1 MRRERPARPEETMG
15 RKGTRARRKTTARG
29 PAPKRAVPLARIGI
43 VATGVVVAAL
53 AIWMATRLAG
63 RSESSRVNILLVTI
77 DTLRWD
83 HVGAYGDGRA
93 ATPVLDSL
101 ARRGAKFETAVAH
114 VALTAPSHASML
126 TGLIPPRHGVRD
138 NGAFA
143 LPANLPTLASRFAQA
158 GYDTAAFVSGFPLDR
173 RFGFSTGFAVYDDW
187 LPRGPGAGS
196 RAYVERRADD
206 TTTRV
211 LGWLDGRAQSNRDPG
226 SVRPW
231 FLWVHYFDP
240 HAAYEPPPEFAARF
254 PDRPYDGEIAFVDAQ
269 LGRLVQRLERGGDLA
284 RTIVLATAD
293 HGESLGEHGEQ
304 THGIFVYDAT
314 LRVPFI
320 VAGPGISAGITP
332 RVVARG
338 VDVMPTLLDL
348 AGIRIDAGLDG
359 RSLRPALGGQSM
371 PDASVY
377 LEGLVAERHLGWAP
391 LYGVRTSGWKYID
404 APTRELYDLSADAAE
419 VRNRIDDHRDR
430 ADKFSAALSVALKSA
445 PVIPPASAEAT
456 GGKAVR
462 PDSEAAARLR
472 SLGYLSGSGQNKSA
486 VKRDPKDGIQLINTL
501 ETGIAL
507 SSTDPARA
515 VALLQSVLRE
525 DPRIELARRNLA
537 IALVAQSKHPEA
549 IEAVNGLRSDGSA
562 TAEDLVLLGESLRV
576 VGRAKEAE
584 QALTDAA
591 ALDPRS
597 PEPALTLARSFMA
610 RNQPAE
616 AAAAYRRAL
625 EIVPEHPEAL
635 AGLGEAALAQ
645 NDLAGAS
652 AWFERT
658 LARDPQDL
666 KAGFRLAVV
675 RARQGRTADALPLF
689 QWVVDR
695 EPAHGDALAGLAAAL
710 AKSGRPAEAIRYFE
724 RAINAGARSTAV
736 LNGLGLARL
745 ESGDAAGALTA
756 FQMSIKE
763 RPDQPEIARLV
774 RDLSARRRP

>member
-1 MRRERPARPEETMG
+1 MG
-15 RKGTRARRKTTARG
+15 RKGTRARRKITESG
-29 PAPKRAVPLARIGI
+29 PAPKRPAPLARIGI
-43 VATGVVVAAL
+43 VVAGVAVAAL

-83 HVGAYGDGRA
+83 HVGAYGDSRA

-143 LPANLPTLASRFAQA
+143 LPANLQTLASRFAEA

-211 LGWLDGRAQSNRDPG
+211 LGWIDGRAQSNRDPG

-269 LGRLVQRLERGGDLA
+269 LGRLVQRLDQGGDLA
-284 RTIVLATAD
+284 RTIVLVTAD

-304 THGIFVYDAT
+304 THGTFVYDAT
-314 LRVPFI
+314 LRVPLI
-320 VAGPGISAGITP
+320 VAGPGISAGTTL

-391 LYGVRTSGWKYID
+391 LYGIRTLAFKYID
-404 APTRELYDLSADAAE
+404 APTRELYDLSADASE
-419 VRNRIDDHRDR
+419 VTNRIDDHRDR
-430 ADKFSAALSVALKSA
+430 AGALGAELGVALKSA
-445 PVIPPASAEAT
+445 AVTPAAAEAT
-456 GGKAVR
+456 AGRNAR

-472 SLGYLSGSGQNKSA
+472 ALGYLGGSSGQSKTA

-537 IALVAQSKHPEA
+537 IALVAQGRHREA
-549 IEAVNGLRSDGSA
+549 IDVVNGLRSDGSA

-584 QALTDAA
+584 QALADAA

-610 RNQPAE
+610 RNQPGE

-675 RARQGRTADALPLF
+675 RARQGQTADALPLF

-724 RAINAGARSTAV
+724 RAIDAGARSTAV

-756 FQMSIKE
+756 FQASIKE